1 MLSQLR
7 ILQYNVNHGKEATII
22 PLLRDTRIKEFD
34 ILAIQEP
41 WRNPNIATGYN
52 PLRSS
57 FYLAYPPDKLTRVCF
72 YVNKAL
78 HPGKWSVTN
87 HHKDM
92 QTLTIDLNRAPGQ
105 ESTPIQI
112 HNVYNP
118 SPASYTSQEMGTLA
132 TLRTCLETA
141 GTGIEHVVIGD
152 FNLHHPLWNAT
163 SRFTQHAAADHL
175 IEIAAENLL
184 ELVTPKG
191 AVTWRAR
198 GTESTIDL
206 TLLSYPLVTSLI
218 KCLPRVDLAQSSDHI
233 PVETTLDLQ
242 PQPFTPMPRRCWKK
256 ADFNAIRQALND
268 KVPNTQVET
277 NEQIDTRVYEI
288 TQALQE
294 AIDQGVP
301 WARASPYA
309 KDYWT
314 EECNEAV
321 REARRTYYGML
332 REATPYAEQRYKEA
346 RNRKIAVI
354 RQHQRDSFRS
364 QVAETTKDAQGAW
377 GLMRWAKE
385 KANKPRPLP
394 QLPQLVVKDSNGRQ
408 TGIANT
414 LAEKIEILRELFFP
428 RSLEADLS
436 DIPSTVYPE
445 PLTTRQ
451 EITSREIQEALRWV
465 ASDKAPGEDQIPNRV
480 LQKVQEWLI
489 PRLIIVFNASLRN
502 GYHPSNWKRAI
513 TLAYRKPGKDDY
525 TVPKSYR
532 PVALLNTMGKLLEL
546 VMARRITELAETHG
560 LLPDS
565 QMGARKG
572 RSAETALQLITE
584 QVHTIWNLP
593 GSKRVATLLSLD
605 ISGAFDHVSHERLV
619 HNLRKRRIPP
629 IIIDWVTSFLQD
641 RETRIRL
648 FEGESQW
655 FEIATGIP
663 QGSPVCP
670 ILFLFF
676 VADLLDAT
684 NNEALRLSSS
694 GFVDDINVLTYGAS
708 TERNC
713 KILEETHKRCEEW
726 AATHRAKFAPD
737 KYEVIHL
744 TRTPKRF
751 NLKATPF
758 LGGLRKEPKGDIRVL
773 GVQIDAKLRWGPHM
787 AKVREKAASQLLATS
802 RITASTWGAGFAKA
816 KLIYSTVVKPSIL
829 YGAGVWYSPQGSA
842 QNTKRADQRLDTTQ
856 NQFLR
861 KILGA
866 YRAVHGRVLEK
877 EADIEPI
884 TVALEKIA
892 AKAVRRSVTSVGGR
906 TVQRACERIRNG
918 ALPSGGASNRQAIT
932 PLEDKK
938 RWLRKRIPEE
948 LWREENAATIR
959 NRSRQRGPTWKRS
972 LRSTLEASWQR
983 RWSAYIATV
992 PTGRKSLA
1000 HKDRNCKI
1008 AQLYGTL
1015 PKAACALVTQIRTE
1029 KIGLNAFL
1037 ADRKVPGFLPY
1048 CTCGY
1053 HRQTAKHVIMHCPDR
1068 DNGREIMFQAAGTHD
1083 YGKMLATAR
1092 GVKAAAKFLQGTGL
1106 LSQFQLGIGLE

>member
-1 MLSQLR
+1 
-7 ILQYNVNHGKEATII
+7 
-22 PLLRDTRIKEFD
+22 
-34 ILAIQEP
+34 
-41 WRNPNIATGYN
+41 
-52 PLRSS
+52 
-57 FYLAYPPDKLTRVCF
+57 
-72 YVNKAL
+72 
-78 HPGKWSVTN
+78 
-87 HHKDM
+87 
-92 QTLTIDLNRAPGQ
+92 
-105 ESTPIQI
+105 
-112 HNVYNP
+112 
-118 SPASYTSQEMGTLA
+118 
-132 TLRTCLETA
+132 
-141 GTGIEHVVIGD
+141 VVIGD

-163 SRFTQHAAADHL
+163 SRFTQHDAADHL

-198 GTESTIDL
+198 RTESTIDL
-206 TLLSYPLVTSLI
+206 TFLSYPLVTSLI
-218 KCLPRVDLAQSSDHI
+218 KCLPRVDLAQSSDHV

-242 PQPFTPMPRRCWKK
+242 PQLFTPTPRRCWKK
-256 ADFNAIRQALND
+256 ADFNAIRRALHD

-314 EECNEAV
+314 EECKEAV
-321 REARRTYYGML
+321 REARQAYYSML
-332 REATPYAEQRYKEA
+332 REATPYTEQRYKEA

-354 RQHQRDSFRS
+354 RRHQRDSFRS
-364 QVAETTKDAQGAW
+364 QVAETTRNARGAW

-385 KANKPRPLP
+385 KANQPRPLP

-408 TGIANT
+408 VRVANT
-414 LAEKIEILRELFFP
+414 LVEKIEMLRELFFP
-428 RSLEADLS
+428 QPIEADLS

-451 EITSREIQEALRWV
+451 EITHQEIQDALRWV
-465 ASDKAPGEDQIPNRV
+465 ASDRAPGEDQIPNRV

-489 PRLIIVFNASLRN
+489 PRLLTVYNAALRN
-502 GYHPSNWKRAI
+502 SYHPSGWKRAV

-525 TVPKSYR
+525 TAPKSYR

-546 VMARRITELAETHG
+546 VMARRITELAETYG

-572 RSAETALQLITE
+572 RSTETALQLITE

-629 IIIDWVTSFLQD
+629 TIIGWVSSFLRG
-641 RETRIRL
+641 RETTIKL
-648 FEGESQW
+648 FEGESQC
-655 FEIATGIP
+655 FKVATGIP
-663 QGSPVCP
+663 QGSPVSP

-684 NNEALRLSSS
+684 NNEALRVSSN
-694 GFVDDINVLTYGAS
+694 GFVDDINVLTYGGS

-713 KILEETHKRCEEW
+713 KILEETHRKCEEW
-726 AATHRAKFAPD
+726 AATHGAKFAPD
-737 KYEVIHL
+737 KYEIMHL
-744 TRTPKRF
+744 TRTPRRF
-751 NLKATPF
+751 NLKATPI
-758 LGGLRKEPKGDIRVL
+758 LGGLRKEPKGNIRVL

-816 KLIYSTVVKPSIL
+816 KLIYSTVVKPAIL
-829 YGAGVWYSPQGSA
+829 YGAGVWYSPQGSTK
-842 QNTKRADQRLDTTQ
+842 NTKQTDQRLDTTQ
-856 NQFLR
+856 NRFLR
-861 KILGA
+861 KMLGA

-892 AKAVRRSVTSVGGR
+892 AKAVKRSVTSVGGR
-906 TVQRACERIRNG
+906 TVQRACEKIRNS
-918 ALPSGGASNRQAIT
+918 ALPGGGASNRQAIT

-948 LWREENAATIR
+948 LWQEENDATAR
-959 NRSRQRGPTWKRS
+959 NRSRRSRPTWKNS
-972 LRSTLEASWQR
+972 LRSMLEASWQR

-992 PTGRKSLA
+992 PANRKSLA
-1000 HKDRNCKI
+1000 HGNTGRKM

-1015 PKAACALVTQIRTE
+1015 PKAACALVTQVRTE

-1037 ADRKVPGFLPY
+1037 ADRKVPGYLPY

-1053 HRQTAKHVIMHCPDR
+1053 QRQTAKHIIMHCPDR
-1068 DNGREIMFQAAGTHD
+1068 DNGRETMLRAAGTRD

-1092 GVKAAAKFLQGTGL
+1092 GTKAAARFLQGTGL